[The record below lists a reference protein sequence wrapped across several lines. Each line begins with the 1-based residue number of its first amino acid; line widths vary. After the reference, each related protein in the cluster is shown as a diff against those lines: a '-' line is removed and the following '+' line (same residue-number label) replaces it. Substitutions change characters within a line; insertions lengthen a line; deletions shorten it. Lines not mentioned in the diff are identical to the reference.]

1 MEGKQRGL
9 SVTEQGKWQ
18 IIHGLPKSVE
28 APSAPALLNTV
39 PSVCIWHLRDVCLEI
54 PLALCIGVLSCVQCA
69 QCEKNLWVRGNP
81 DANLLYSS
89 EVRNASQIMLDSLT
103 AKAILSARSCQV
115 GVVLLMQG
123 TIMCIGW
130 L

>member
-1 MEGKQRGL
+1 MTVVEGGVKWRGKRGRRGKQRGL
-9 SVTEQGKWQ
+9 SVAEQGKWQ

-54 PLALCIGVLSCVQCA
+54 PWHCALVCLAVCSVHK
-69 QCEKNLWVRGNP
+69 CEKNLWVSGNP

-89 EVRNASQIMLDSLT
+89 ASKKCLPNNALQFDS
-103 AKAILSARSCQV
+103 
-115 GVVLLMQG
+115 
-123 TIMCIGW
+123 
-130 L
+130 